1 MNSRDQLGDRMKE
14 YEQVEAG
21 RRLLPLLPVCARI
34 DGKTFHTFCRGLNRP
49 YDQGFCD
56 LMRQTAKYLV
66 KETQANMG
74 YCQSDEISL
83 VWYSND
89 YKSKIFFDGKVQKMN
104 SILASMATGFFNTY
118 KSEYIPSKRF
128 LMAAFDCRVWQV
140 PTLGEAANMFVWR
153 EKDATRNSVEMAAQ
167 TYYSHKVLHKKSNSE
182 MQEMLHE
189 KGVNWNDYPAFFK
202 RGTYIQKR
210 KTTRKFT
217 TEELEVLPE
226 RHDARKN
233 PDLMIERTDIVMLDM
248 PPITKIS
255 NRVDVILFGAEPILN
270 GDEVHGKK

>member
-1 MNSRDQLGDRMKE
+1 MKE